1 MVHGVRRVIYRCFLG
16 HEYEMCWLV
25 RARLS
30 RVVRFS
36 HMHDVINTSYDNK
49 SVCLAQWVGHSASER
64 VVVGSKLTTVFRIY
78 SVLLYISLFI
88 VIRLT

>member
-1 MVHGVRRVIYRCFLG
+1 
-16 HEYEMCWLV
+16 MCWLV

-30 RVVRFS
+30 RIVHFS
-36 HMHDVINTSYDNK
+36 HMHDAINTMYDKK
-49 SVCLAQWVGHSASER
+49 SVCLAQWVGHSAAER